1 MNDVLDDLQQYIDE
15 RIIKNNYY
23 FKKNNKLQK
32 LTKETYNIYEKI
44 CNENS
49 DIPMNV
55 VKKIFDNLVNI
66 SAEENY
72 ISYRIG
78 LIDGITINE
87 NLQKS

>member
-55 VKKIFDNLVNI
+55 VKKIFDNLVDI